1 MHASSFKIYGL
12 LCRPIYTVK
21 MKTVNILHII
31 QTCLN
36 NENDK
41 SIIKLT
47 CANIYQWVRENLER
61 YLIAAKI
68 SCIHST
74 TYNVILSENEYCYN
88 LHVLMIWY
96 CKYLLLG
103 TRKCVKNYLK
113 LSFLNIT
120 IFKYR
125 IFKVKSLMH
134 LFLSQPRRWQIRIH
148 IKTDTWYT
156 A

>member
-12 LCRPIYTVK
+12 LCRSIYTVK

-31 QTCLN
+31 QMCLN
-36 NENDK
+36 NV
-41 SIIKLT
+41 IKLT

-61 YLIAAKI
+61 FLIAAKI

-74 TYNVILSENEYCYN
+74 TYNVILSENEYYYN

-113 LSFLNIT
+113 LSLKFEYYNI
-120 IFKYR
+120 
-125 IFKVKSLMH
+125 
-134 LFLSQPRRWQIRIH
+134 QI
-148 IKTDTWYT
+148 
-156 A
+156 